1 MLGVFGG
8 ILAQK
13 VLKPW
18 SPAAQ
23 PQLQLVQDLTNS
35 RLFYLVQTDSKN
47 CFIAGV
53 QQIYIVHQMFA
64 SCLNFTWRSW
74 SHKLCLFFTK
84 FSPGFHQVFTRFL
97 DVHWVSEFHQVFA
110 RSPLGLHQVF
120 TRFLDIRWVSEFH
133 QVFTRFSGC
142 SLSFWISPGFHHVS
156 GYSLS
161 CQISPSFHQVSKKII
176 RFSPSLPISPF
187 CIKFHRE
194 NG

>member
-84 FSPGFHQVFTRFL
+84 FSPGFWMFTEFL
-97 DVHWVSEFHQVFA
+97 D
-110 RSPLGLHQVF
+110 
-120 TRFLDIRWVSEFH
+120 
-133 QVFTRFSGC
+133 FTRFSPGFWMFTEFLNFTKFSPC
-142 SLSFWISPGFHHVS
+142 FWIFTELPNFTKF
-156 GYSLS
+156 
-161 CQISPSFHQVSKKII
+161 SPSF
-176 RFSPSLPISPF
+176 
-187 CIKFHRE
+187 
-194 NG
+194 

>member
-1 MLGVFGG
+1 MQFEGLCWAYVGPSWAIGRRYQADVWQMWCMLGVFGG

-23 PQLQLVQDLTNS
+23 PQLQLVQDLTDS

-84 FSPGFHQVFTRFL
+84 FSPGFWMFTEFLDFTRFSPGF
-97 DVHWVSEFHQVFA
+97 WMFTEFLNFTKF
-110 RSPLGLHQVF
+110 SPGLHQVF
-120 TRFLDIRWVSEFH
+120 TRFLDIR
-133 QVFTRFSGC
+133 
-142 SLSFWISPGFHHVS
+142 
-156 GYSLS
+156 
-161 CQISPSFHQVSKKII
+161 
-176 RFSPSLPISPF
+176 
-187 CIKFHRE
+187 
-194 NG
+194 